1 MTVKKRL
8 FISNILMIVIPA
20 FVSVIVSLCAILILW
35 HLFYQ
40 PSVNEISEEISYIYS
55 GEIRG
60 AEKIIK
66 AGNKADPKQT
76 KTYASLEK
84 YLTESNKR
92 LEVYTDKG
100 ELIYSLGVVNKGEN
114 SAFAE
119 NLRDVETEGSI
130 SYDGNSVYC
139 KRTNIENKEYL
150 ICVYSNS
157 EYKGSNNYEGV
168 AKSIVLGII
177 VLVVVSVFVTNG
189 FLTKFVFKKIKKPI
203 DILTE
208 GVNNIKGGNLEIHID
223 YNEKD
228 EFKPV
233 CEAFNDMTKRLK
245 ESLDYKQKQEE
256 NRKELIAGISHDL
269 RTPLTSIKA
278 YIEGLIDGVA
288 ATPQLRMKYMK
299 TIKEKADDIDRI
311 TDKLFL
317 FSKLDLGDYPFYPET
332 INVKNEICNIAD
344 DTKYSESNVNINIK
358 QNDEIVEIYADPVQ
372 FRNAVTN
379 ILENS
384 LKYKDKDV
392 VNINIGY
399 ENTEKYVRIIIDD
412 DGPGVPEEA
421 LEKLFNV
428 FYRSDPSRNNPNK
441 GSGLGLAIT
450 AKILEHFGGNIY
462 AENIKPKG
470 LRVVMEFPKEGVES
484 GKSSDN

>member
-1 MTVKKRL
+1 M
-8 FISNILMIVIPA
+8 
-20 FVSVIVSLCAILILW
+20 
-35 HLFYQ
+35 
-40 PSVNEISEEISYIYS
+40 
-55 GEIRG
+55 
-60 AEKIIK
+60 
-66 AGNKADPKQT
+66 
-76 KTYASLEK
+76 
-84 YLTESNKR
+84 
-92 LEVYTDKG
+92 
-100 ELIYSLGVVNKGEN
+100 
-114 SAFAE
+114 
-119 NLRDVETEGSI
+119 
-130 SYDGNSVYC
+130 
-139 KRTNIENKEYL
+139 
-150 ICVYSNS
+150 
-157 EYKGSNNYEGV
+157 
-168 AKSIVLGII
+168 
-177 VLVVVSVFVTNG
+177 
-189 FLTKFVFKKIKKPI
+189 
-203 DILTE
+203 
-208 GVNNIKGGNLEIHID
+208 
-223 YNEKD
+223 
-228 EFKPV
+228 
-233 CEAFNDMTKRLK
+233 
-245 ESLDYKQKQEE
+245 
-256 NRKELIAGISHDL
+256 

-412 DGPGVPEEA
+412 DGPGVPEAA